1 MAHNASSLGT
11 MRSIRVLSIDGGGI
25 RGIIPARILS
35 ALEEASGRPTADLFD
50 IIVGTSIG
58 GIAAMAL
65 ALPGEDG
72 QPAPAEDIGAFYE
85 RHGKIIFPQSAL
97 SFPRSREDLRE
108 LIARVG
114 MQAAMFGSNPDV
126 GNARYSAA
134 PLEQALEEQ
143 FGDAR
148 LSDAI
153 RDVIVTSYDVNR
165 GGPKLFR
172 SREAR
177 SEPSEDHLMRDVARA
192 TSAAPT
198 VFPPFRLVSPDGSDH
213 ILIDGGVF
221 ANNPSMIGYAEAMEL
236 AGWRG
241 IRVRTIRLVSLGT
254 GIPKAGMTT
263 YEEFTGHSWLRLAE
277 DMFEA
282 ANRGQSCLHDELLKN
297 LLGDH
302 YHRFEPTL
310 PTEIAMDDASEASM
324 VALRHV
330 TDDYVEHH
338 KAELDKLATVLAEG

>member
-1 MAHNASSLGT
+1 M
-11 MRSIRVLSIDGGGI
+11 
-25 RGIIPARILS
+25 
-35 ALEEASGRPTADLFD
+35 
-50 IIVGTSIG
+50 
-58 GIAAMAL
+58 
-65 ALPGEDG
+65 
-72 QPAPAEDIGAFYE
+72 
-85 RHGKIIFPQSAL
+85 
-97 SFPRSREDLRE
+97 
-108 LIARVG
+108 IARVG
-114 MQAAMFGSNPDV
+114 MRAAMFGSNPDV